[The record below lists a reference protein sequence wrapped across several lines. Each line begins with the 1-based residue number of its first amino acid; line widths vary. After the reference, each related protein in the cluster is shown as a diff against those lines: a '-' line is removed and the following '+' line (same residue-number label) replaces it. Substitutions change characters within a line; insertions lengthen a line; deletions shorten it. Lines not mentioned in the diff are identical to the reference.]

1 MPSTQLPPPVRTRSR
16 VTPFRTGAVCGLLAL
31 VVLILVAVHWSP
43 LMTLDRTVAD
53 ALHPRAV
60 AEPGLVHVNRILTD
74 WAWDPWTMRALIAVA
89 VVALWW
95 RGERLLAVWVAATS
109 VLGTLVQQGLK
120 SAVGRE
126 RPQWPDPVD
135 SAHYAAFPSGHA
147 MTATVS
153 CGLLLWLLRRYGA
166 GPRLWRTALVVACL
180 SVVGVGLTRLYLG
193 VHWLSDVLAGWLL
206 GVSLVAFA
214 IAGFARYERRG
225 GPRAPGRS

>member
-1 MPSTQLPPPVRTRSR
+1 
-16 VTPFRTGAVCGLLAL
+16 
-31 VVLILVAVHWSP
+31 
-43 LMTLDRTVAD
+43 MTLDRTVAD
-53 ALHPRAV
+53 ALHRRAV
-60 AEPGLVHVNRILTD
+60 AEPGLVHANRILTD
-74 WAWDPWTMRALIAVA
+74 WAWDPWTMRALITVA

-95 RGERLLAVWVAATS
+95 RGERLLAGWVAATS
-109 VLGTLVQQGLK
+109 LLGTLVQQGLK

-153 CGLLLWLLRRYGA
+153 CGLLLWLLRRYGV
-166 GPRLWRTALVVACL
+166 GPRLWRTALVVACV

-193 VHWLSDVLAGWLL
+193 VHWLSDVVAGWLL

-214 IAGFARYERRG
+214 IAGFAWYERRG
-225 GPRAPGRS
+225 GPWAPGRS